1 MAGEDR
7 AQAQHLNYFA
17 RIADDIRRYG
27 LFSTVRGAEARAP
40 ALPRVGRARRPDQN
54 IVDLAQEPT
63 LVFADTTL
71 VKVQTKRGRTKLTGH
86 WLGLTG
92 PMGPLPT
99 HLTEFAFYE
108 RRYGD
113 AQPFN
118 DWLDVVAGRMLQLF
132 YRAWADSQPAASADR
147 PDDDRFARYLAA
159 LSGAM
164 EGSLESAGFAGRARS
179 HYAAVFSGSRSA
191 VAIED
196 ALSHL
201 LGQRVH
207 LLEFQP
213 RWRSF
218 ERDDQSRL
226 GRGFA
231 TLGGD
236 AVLGD
241 RIRSVSDAFSVV
253 IRAKNFRD
261 YQSLLPGGA
270 RFAVAA
276 EALDA
281 FKPSHIEWD
290 IRLELDDAHAPPA
303 RLDGR
308 AALGWAGW
316 VKPRA
321 AKGSGGILTTT
332 VVRAD
337 AHLRKPRPRARK
349 ANA

>member
-7 AQAQHLNYFA
+7 ANAQHLSYFA
-17 RIADDIRRYG
+17 RIAGDIRRYG

-40 ALPRVGRARRPDQN
+40 SLPRVGRAKRPDQN

-63 LVFADTTL
+63 LIFADTTL
-71 VKVQTKRGRTKLTGH
+71 AAVTIKAGRTKLTGH

-118 DWLDVVAGRMLQLF
+118 DWLDVIAGRMLQLF

-147 PDDDRFARYLAA
+147 PADDRFASYLAA

-164 EGSLESAGFAGRARS
+164 EGSDEGTSFGGRARS

-201 LGQRVH
+201 LGQPVR

-213 RWRSF
+213 RWRAF
-218 ERDDQSRL
+218 ENDDLSRL

-241 RIRSVSDAFSVV
+241 RVRSVSDAFSVV
-253 IRAKNFRD
+253 VRARNLRD
-261 YQSLLPGGA
+261 YQSMLPGGE

-290 IRLELDDAHAPPA
+290 IRLELDDADAPPA

-308 AALGWAGW
+308 VALGWSGW
-316 VKPRA
+316 VKPRTPTR
-321 AKGSGGILTTT
+321 KGSVVTT
-332 VVRAD
+332 VIRAD
-337 AHLRKPRPRARK
+337 AHLRKPRSRARR